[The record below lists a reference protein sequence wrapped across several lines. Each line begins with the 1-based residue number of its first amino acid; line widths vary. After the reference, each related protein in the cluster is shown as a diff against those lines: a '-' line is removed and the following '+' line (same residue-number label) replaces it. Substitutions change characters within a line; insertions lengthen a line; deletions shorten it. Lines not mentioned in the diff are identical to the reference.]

1 MAGTPTRREQ
11 HAANAR
17 AISVPRT
24 CVVSRKPTLLHKHT
38 QKEHTEDSGRR
49 HTVVP
54 NTVGKKKVQSE
65 ATIAVMLRDLKGVKT
80 PASQEGE
87 GIPDGW
93 DSLTSATDSISQI

>member
-1 MAGTPTRREQ
+1 MSRRNGHAANGRFRAVLLSFTGGIMAGTPTRREQ

-49 HTVVP
+49 HIVVP
-54 NTVGKKKVQSE
+54 NTV
-65 ATIAVMLRDLKGVKT
+65 
-80 PASQEGE
+80 
-87 GIPDGW
+87 
-93 DSLTSATDSISQI
+93 